1 MVATSNGASKHVDDL
16 YGDHFTV
23 ALAQAMTRL
32 ECAPYWHSGEK
43 APSRLV
49 RAGELVRLSRVQIH
63 DDRTATVHGSTKPY
77 DITGFHCT
85 CPQSTKGQ
93 THWCVHA
100 VAVKLA
106 RTMAEQAPR
115 APSTDPDDDEALGNG
130 SPIDDE
136 TLPLPLP
143 PTSVDERLAQ
153 TQGGPMSDDNDDAY
167 VPEPDTED
175 APVAVLEASDA
186 DFPPLGQAA
195 TRALPEPVLLPSLDA
210 RTLEQSMQA
219 WSAQRQVVKRFL
231 QQELVEGT
239 DYYTLRI
246 KGRETKPALSK
257 AGSEKFMA
265 LFQLH
270 ASFSQ
275 DTATWTMLGE
285 PKGTLCY
292 VCQLYTRSGEMV
304 GEGRGARTIQQ
315 DSGDI
320 NKAVKMVC
328 KSSMVDAILR
338 TGALS
343 DVFTQDL
350 EPEALPAGRLSTG
363 DAAAREGAAES
374 PIGEPHGASVQSG
387 ATRGPVPAAPAGRS
401 QELRQRIWAMV
412 TAQAP
417 QQATTREAV
426 TAWIMQVTGYDLV
439 PDHYPAIVRV
449 LEARA

>member
-153 TQGGPMSDDNDDAY
+153 TQGGPMSDDAY

-320 NKAVKMVC
+320 NKAVKMGQ
-328 KSSMVDAILR
+328 KSACVDAILR

-343 DVFTQDL
+343 DVFTQDF
-350 EPEALPAGRLSTG
+350 EPEASMPTR
-363 DAAAREGAAES
+363 
-374 PIGEPHGASVQSG
+374 AS
-387 ATRGPVPAAPAGRS
+387 S
-401 QELRQRIWAMV
+401 QEQRARIWAAV
-412 TAQAP
+412 KRQAP
-417 QQATTREAV
+417 EATTREAV
-426 TAWIMQVTGYDLV
+426 EAWIKTQTGLLLH
-439 PDHYPAIVRV
+439 PDQYGAIITKIG
-449 LEARA
+449 A